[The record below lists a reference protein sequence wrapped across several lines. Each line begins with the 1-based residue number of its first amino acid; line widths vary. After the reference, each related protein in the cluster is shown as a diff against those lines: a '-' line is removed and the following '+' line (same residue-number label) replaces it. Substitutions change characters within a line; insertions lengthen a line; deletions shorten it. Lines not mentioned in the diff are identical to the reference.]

1 MWRER
6 EKTRE
11 GRGLPEC
18 PEAPSVMDLVSAVS
32 VAHLVA
38 WDSVTRGAVSEEE
51 VEAVYRDIQ
60 AGAER
65 LGAVTGRLSAHLTQG
80 AHMYRAING
89 K

>member
-6 EKTRE
+6 EKTRD
-11 GRGLPEC
+11 GRSLPEC
-18 PEAPSVMDLVSAVS
+18 PEAPGMMDLVSAVS

-38 WDSVTRGAVSEEE
+38 WDTWDSVTSEEE

-65 LGAVTGRLSAHLTQG
+65 LGAVAGRLSAHLTQG